1 MRFAWIDLREVPRPQ
16 LQAVV
21 DAAVH
26 SRMAGVVAADA
37 ELLGTL
43 PPTVTRVLVTGGS
56 GTAAAKQPGD
66 RPGAKPGEKEAKGAG
81 GAKDA
86 NLPSGKGSS
95 PASTGTATGAA
106 TETAT
111 GIDLLL
117 RKFGTQEELD
127 ALAADNRA
135 VGGAGGTG
143 GTGSMGATGSMGT
156 TGGTGGTPAAGFI
169 DVRDDR
175 TLTLSCAGA
184 MALPYTVIHF
194 ADPTKIPLE
203 IVLAAAESAEG
214 KLVTVVD
221 GLEEAAIVFDV
232 LERGSDGIL
241 FTPRS
246 ADEVFALARLL
257 EATTPQLEL
266 STLTVESIRHVGLG
280 DRVCVDTC
288 SHFEEDEGILVGS
301 YSSGFVLC
309 CSETHPL
316 PYMPTRPFRVNA
328 GALHSYTLGPD
339 NRTSYLSEVG
349 SGSVLLGVG
358 ADGRTRRVVV
368 GRAKL
373 ESRPLLE
380 IRTHAEDG
388 RLVSLTVQDDWH
400 VRVLG
405 PGGKVLNVTELRTG
419 DELLG
424 YLATDKRHVGLPIG
438 EFCKEV

>member
-26 SRMAGVVAADA
+26 ARMAGVVSADA

-43 PPTVTRVLVTGGS
+43 PPTVTRVL
-56 GTAAAKQPGD
+56 
-66 RPGAKPGEKEAKGAG
+66 AG
-81 GAKDA
+81 GAPAAAPAKKSAD
-86 NLPSGKGSS
+86 KGDKE
-95 PASTGTATGAA
+95 ARGAA
-106 TETAT
+106 EGKADARAE
-111 GIDLLL
+111 GKAPAGAGPDLLL
-117 RKFGTQEELD
+117 RGFTAQDELE
-127 ALAADNRA
+127 ALAAENRA
-135 VGGAGGTG
+135 
-143 GTGSMGATGSMGT
+143 ATG
-156 TGGTGGTPAAGFI
+156 TPVAGFV

-175 TLTLSCAGA
+175 TLQLSCVGA

-214 KLVTVVD
+214 KLVTVVGD
-221 GLEEAAIVFDV
+221 LEEAAIVFDV

-241 FTPRS
+241 FTPRG
-246 ADEVFALARLL
+246 ADDVFALARLL

-339 NRTSYLSEVG
+339 NRTNYLSEVG
-349 SGSVLLGVG
+349 SGSALLAVG

-424 YLATDKRHVGLPIG
+424 YLAQDKRHVGLPIG

>member
-26 SRMAGVVAADA
+26 ARMAGVVSADA

-43 PPTVTRVLVTGGS
+43 PPTVTRVLAGGAP
-56 GTAAAKQPGD
+56 AATPAKKSAD
-66 RPGAKPGEKEAKGAG
+66 KEAKEVREVKASADAKPEGKALAGA
-81 GAKDA
+81 
-86 NLPSGKGSS
+86 
-95 PASTGTATGAA
+95 
-106 TETAT
+106 

-117 RKFGTQEELD
+117 RKFTTQEELD
-127 ALAADNRA
+127 ALAAENRA
-135 VGGAGGTG
+135 AGGAPVAAAPVTG
-143 GTGSMGATGSMGT
+143 
-156 TGGTGGTPAAGFI
+156 FV

-175 TLTLSCAGA
+175 TLQLSCAGA

-214 KLVTVVD
+214 KLVTVVGD
-221 GLEEAAIVFDV
+221 LEEAAIVFDV

-241 FTPRS
+241 YAPRS

-339 NRTSYLSEVG
+339 NRTNYLSEVG
-349 SGSVLLGVG
+349 SGSALLAVG

-405 PGGKVLNVTELRTG
+405 PGGKVLNVTELQTG

-424 YLATDKRHVGLPIG
+424 YLAQDKRHVGLPIG

>member
-21 DAAVH
+21 DAAIH
-26 SRMAGVVAADA
+26 ARMAGVVASDA

-43 PPTVTRVLVTGGS
+43 PPTVTRVLIPGGP
-56 GTAAAKQPGD
+56 TPAAVKKLAEKET
-66 RPGAKPGEKEAKGAG
+66 RGADSRESKENKDAKEAKS
-81 GAKDA
+81 
-86 NLPSGKGSS
+86 PSGNGSS
-95 PASTGTATGAA
+95 PGATGF
-106 TETAT
+106 
-111 GIDLLL
+111 DVLL

-127 ALAADNRA
+127 ALAADHRTTT
-135 VGGAGGTG
+135 AGK
-143 GTGSMGATGSMGT
+143 
-156 TGGTGGTPAAGFI
+156 GGTPVAGFI

-184 MALPYTVIHF
+184 MVLPYTVIHF

-349 SGSVLLGVG
+349 SGSALLAVG

-405 PGGKVLNVTELRTG
+405 PGGKVLNVTELQTG

-424 YLATDKRHVGLPIG
+424 YLAADKRHVGLPIG

>member
-26 SRMAGVVAADA
+26 ARMAGVVCADA

-43 PPTVTRVLVTGGS
+43 PPTVTRVLVSGEPASAVARKAGEKAADKGG
-56 GTAAAKQPGD
+56 
-66 RPGAKPGEKEAKGAG
+66 KEAKGTGDAKPAAPGAG
-81 GAKDA
+81 EAPAGA
-86 NLPSGKGSS
+86 
-95 PASTGTATGAA
+95 
-106 TETAT
+106 
-111 GIDLLL
+111 GIDVLL
-117 RKFGTQEELD
+117 RKFTTQDELD
-127 ALAADNRA
+127 ALAAENRA
-135 VGGAGGTG
+135 ATRAP
-143 GTGSMGATGSMGT
+143 ATGT
-156 TGGTGGTPAAGFI
+156 PVTGMPVAGFV

-175 TLTLSCAGA
+175 TLQLSCVGA

-214 KLVTVVD
+214 KLVTVVGD
-221 GLEEAAIVFDV
+221 LEEAAIVFDV

-246 ADEVFALARLL
+246 ADDVFALARLL

-339 NRTSYLSEVG
+339 NRTNYLSEVG
-349 SGSVLLGVG
+349 SGSALLAVG

-424 YLATDKRHVGLPIG
+424 YLAQDKRHVGLPIG

>member
-26 SRMAGVVAADA
+26 SRMAGVVATDA

-43 PPTVTRVLVTGGS
+43 PPTVTRVLVTG
-56 GTAAAKQPGD
+56 AAGAGAGAGAGAVKKPGD
-66 RPGAKPGEKEAKGAG
+66 KEVKGSG

-86 NLPSGKGSS
+86 NLPAGKSSS
-95 PASTGTATGAA
+95 PAGAGTATGTVTGAA
-106 TETAT
+106 A

-135 VGGAGGTG
+135 AGGSGGA
-143 GTGSMGATGSMGT
+143 
-156 TGGTGGTPAAGFI
+156 GGTPAAGFI

>member
-21 DAAVH
+21 DAAIH
-26 SRMAGVVAADA
+26 ARMAGVVAADA

-43 PPTVTRVLVTGGS
+43 PPTVTRVLVTEDRGPVTTVAKKS
-56 GTAAAKQPGD
+56 GDKEPKGAEKDAKSPSAAATS
-66 RPGAKPGEKEAKGAG
+66 
-81 GAKDA
+81 
-86 NLPSGKGSS
+86 PSN
-95 PASTGTATGAA
+95 TAF
-106 TETAT
+106 
-111 GIDLLL
+111 DVLL
-117 RKFGTQEELD
+117 RKFHTQDELD
-127 ALAADNRA
+127 ALAADHRA
-135 VGGAGGTG
+135 GTRTGSAGGTPV
-143 GTGSMGATGSMGT
+143 S
-156 TGGTGGTPAAGFI
+156 GFI

-175 TLTLSCAGA
+175 TLQLSCAGA
-184 MALPYTVIHF
+184 MVLPYTVIHF

-309 CSETHPL
+309 CSETHPC
-316 PYMPTRPFRVNA
+316 PTCRPGR
-328 GALHSYTLGPD
+328 
-339 NRTSYLSEVG
+339 
-349 SGSVLLGVG
+349 SGSTR
-358 ADGRTRRVVV
+358 APCTRTRSAPTTAPTTSARSA
-368 GRAKL
+368 RAARC
-373 ESRPLLE
+373 SRSAP
-380 IRTHAEDG
+380 TGA
-388 RLVSLTVQDDWH
+388 
-400 VRVLG
+400 
-405 PGGKVLNVTELRTG
+405 PGGSSSGGPNSSPGRCWRSVPTPRTA
-419 DELLG
+419 DWS
-424 YLATDKRHVGLPIG
+424 A
-438 EFCKEV
+438 

>member
-21 DAAVH
+21 DAAIH
-26 SRMAGVVAADA
+26 ARMAGVVSADA

-43 PPTVTRVLVTGGS
+43 PPTVTRVLVSEGGEPAPAPTPTPAAVKKS
-56 GTAAAKQPGD
+56 GD
-66 RPGAKPGEKEAKGAG
+66 KEAKAG
-81 GAKDA
+81 DREAKSPSSSGTS
-86 NLPSGKGSS
+86 PSG
-95 PASTGTATGAA
+95 
-106 TETAT
+106 T
-111 GIDLLL
+111 GIDVLL
-117 RKFGTQEELD
+117 RKFATQDELD
-127 ALAADNRA
+127 ALAADHRA
-135 VGGAGGTG
+135 GTRAGGAGGTPV
-143 GTGSMGATGSMGT
+143 S
-156 TGGTGGTPAAGFI
+156 GFI

-175 TLTLSCAGA
+175 TLQLSCAGA
-184 MALPYTVIHF
+184 MMLPYTVIHF

-214 KLVTVVD
+214 KLVTVVG

-349 SGSVLLGVG
+349 SGSALLAVG

-405 PGGKVLNVTELRTG
+405 PGGKVLNVTELQTG

-424 YLATDKRHVGLPIG
+424 YLAADKRHVGLPIG

>member
-26 SRMAGVVAADA
+26 TRMAGVVATDA

-43 PPTVTRVLVTGGS
+43 PPTVTRVLVPGGPA
-56 GTAAAKQPGD
+56 TAAAKKPGD
-66 RPGAKPGEKEAKGAG
+66 ITKEAKGSKSA
-81 GAKDA
+81 ADA
-86 NLPSGKGSS
+86 AS
-95 PASTGTATGAA
+95 PAGA
-106 TETAT
+106 
-111 GIDLLL
+111 GIDVRL
-117 RKFGTQEELD
+117 RKFTTQDELD

-135 VGGAGGTG
+135 A
-143 GTGSMGATGSMGT
+143 
-156 TGGTGGTPAAGFI
+156 GGTPAAGLI

-175 TLTLSCAGA
+175 TLQLSCAGA

-203 IVLAAAESAEG
+203 IVLAAAESADG
-214 KLVTVVD
+214 KLVTVVAD
-221 GLEEAAIVFDV
+221 LEEAAIVFDV

-328 GALHSYTLGPD
+328 GALHSYTLGPE

-349 SGSVLLGVG
+349 SGTALLAVG

-405 PGGKVLNVTELRTG
+405 PGGKVLNVTDLRTG

-424 YLATDKRHVGLPIG
+424 YLAQDKRHVGLPIG

>member
-1 MRFAWIDLREVPRPQ
+1 MRFAWIDLREVPARQ
-16 LQAVV
+16 IQAVV

-26 SRMAGVVAADA
+26 ARMAGVLSADA
-37 ELLGTL
+37 KLLGTL
-43 PPTVTRVLVTGGS
+43 PPTVTRILADDGPAP
-56 GTAAAKQPGD
+56 AAAPK
-66 RPGAKPGEKEAKGAG
+66 KPGGKEAKSAVEADPGNSPPA
-81 GAKDA
+81 
-86 NLPSGKGSS
+86 PS
-95 PASTGTATGAA
+95 A
-106 TETAT
+106 
-111 GIDLLL
+111 DVLL
-117 RKFGTQEELD
+117 RTFTTQGELD

-135 VGGAGGTG
+135 TGAGPTGTG
-143 GTGSMGATGSMGT
+143 
-156 TGGTGGTPAAGFI
+156 TPVAGFV

-175 TLTLSCAGA
+175 TLQLSCAGA
-184 MALPYTVIHF
+184 MALPCTVIHF

-203 IVLAAAESAEG
+203 IVLAAAEPAEG

-257 EATTPQLEL
+257 QATTPQLEL

-339 NRTSYLSEVG
+339 NRTHYLSEVG
-349 SGSVLLGVG
+349 SGTALLAVG

-405 PGGKVLNVTELRTG
+405 PGGKVLNVTELQTG